1 MANKGYILQYFL
13 ESELI
18 VNITQHVLVPNHT
31 LLTTEQK
38 KELMERYKLKETQ
51 LPRILITDPISK
63 YYGLQRGQVVRI
75 TRNSETA
82 GKYITYRLVF

>member
-1 MANKGYILQYFL
+1 
-13 ESELI
+13 
-18 VNITQHVLVPNHT
+18 LVPHHS
-31 LLTTEQK
+31 LLSEDQK
-38 KELMERYKLKETQ
+38 KQLMLRYKLQETQ